1 MRRVILLVID
11 SLGVGEM
18 EDVAKVRPQDK
29 GANTLKHVAEASE
42 DFNIPNLEALGA
54 GYLVDSNKIKRPE
67 DLLGSYG
74 KSKLA
79 HFGADTYQGHQE
91 IMGSKPRMP
100 VERPFAACMKKVEK
114 ALNKAGYDVKIP
126 DPEHPFLL
134 VNGLVTVADNI
145 EADPGQN
152 YNVTAPL
159 DHISFEE
166 ELAIGRIVRENV
178 EVSRVIVLGGKDIT
192 VEDILKAVEAKD
204 NSITGINCPK
214 SGVYKSGYM
223 VRHLGYGVNP
233 EVQVPTLLHRKGY
246 PVCLIGKMADVIE
259 CDGAQYLPMVE
270 TTGVMELILEKMG
283 SQESG
288 LIAANVQETDLAGH
302 AMDALRYGERLM
314 TADRFLKNVLEQ
326 MKDEDMLIVT
336 GDHGND
342 PTIGHSHHTR
352 EKAILLVYG
361 KKLRAVDLGERQTL
375 SDIGATIA
383 GYFSVKMPEHGKS
396 FLHLIFQRGV
406 YDGQ

>member
-1 MRRVILLVID
+1 MKRVILLVID

-18 EDVAKVRPQDK
+18 EDVMKVRPQDK
-29 GANTLKHVAEASE
+29 GANTLKHVAEAVK
-42 DFNIPNLEALGA
+42 DFNIPSLEALGV
-54 GYLVDSNKIKRPE
+54 GYLVDSEKIKRPANP
-67 DLLGSYG
+67 LGSYG

-91 IMGSKPRMP
+91 IIGSKPRMP
-100 VERPFAACMKKVEK
+100 VVKPFIKFMDRVEK
-114 ALNKAGYDVKIP
+114 ALKKAGYDVKIP

-159 DHISFEE
+159 DYISFEE
-166 ELAIGRIVRENV
+166 ELTIGRIVRENV
-178 EVSRVIVLGGKDIT
+178 EVGRVIVLGGRDIAMD
-192 VEDILKAVEAKD
+192 DILKAIEFKD
-204 NSITGINCPK
+204 GSITGIDCPK
-214 SGVYKSGYM
+214 SGVYRSGYM

-233 EVQVPTLLHRKGY
+233 EVQVPTLLHRQGY
-246 PVCLIGKMADVIE
+246 PVSLIGKMADVIE
-259 CDGAQYLPMVE
+259 CDGAEYFPMVE
-270 TTGVMELILEKMG
+270 TEGVMELILEKMV
-283 SQESG
+283 SQKTG

-302 AMDALRYGERLM
+302 AMDASRYAERLM
-314 TADRFLKNVLEQ
+314 TADLYLKSILEQ
-326 MKDEDMLIVT
+326 MKEQDLLIIT

-352 EKAILLVYG
+352 EKALLLVYG
-361 KKLRAVDLGERQTL
+361 KELKAVNLGERDTL

-383 GYFSVKMPEHGKS
+383 DYFGIQKPEHGRS
-396 FLHLIFQRGV
+396 FLNLIC
-406 YDGQ
+406 

>member
-1 MRRVILLVID
+1 MKRVILLVID

-18 EDVAKVRPQDK
+18 EDVMKVRPQDK
-29 GANTLKHVAEASE
+29 GANTLKHVAEAVK
-42 DFNIPNLEALGA
+42 DFNIPSLEALGV
-54 GYLVDSNKIKRPE
+54 GYLVDSEKIKRPANP
-67 DLLGSYG
+67 LGSYG

-100 VERPFAACMKKVEK
+100 VVKPFIKFMDRVEK
-114 ALNKAGYDVKIP
+114 ALKKAGYDVKIP

-159 DHISFEE
+159 DYISFEE

-178 EVSRVIVLGGKDIT
+178 EVGRVIVLGGRDIA
-192 VEDILKAVEAKD
+192 VDDILKAIEFKD
-204 NSITGINCPK
+204 GSITGIDCPK
-214 SGVYKSGYM
+214 SGVYRSGYM

-233 EVQVPTLLHRKGY
+233 EVQVPTLLHRQGY
-246 PVCLIGKMADVIE
+246 PVSLIGKMADVIE
-259 CDGAQYLPMVE
+259 CDGAEYFPMVE
-270 TTGVMELILEKMG
+270 TEGVMELILEKMV
-283 SQESG
+283 SQKTG

-302 AMDALRYGERLM
+302 AMDASRYAERLM
-314 TADRFLKNVLEQ
+314 TADLYLKSILEQ
-326 MKDEDMLIVT
+326 MKEPDLLIIT

-352 EKAILLVYG
+352 EKALLLVYG
-361 KKLRAVDLGERQTL
+361 KELKAVNLGERDTL

-383 GYFSVKMPEHGKS
+383 DYFGIQKPEHGRS
-396 FLHLIFQRGV
+396 FLNLI
-406 YDGQ
+406 Y

>member
-1 MRRVILLVID
+1 MKRVILLVID

-18 EDVAKVRPQDK
+18 EDVMKVRPQDK
-29 GANTLKHVAEASE
+29 GANTLKHVAEAVK
-42 DFNIPNLEALGA
+42 DFNIPSLEALGV
-54 GYLVDSNKIKRPE
+54 GYLVDSEKIKRPANP
-67 DLLGSYG
+67 LGSYG

-100 VERPFAACMKKVEK
+100 VVKPFIKFMDRVEK
-114 ALNKAGYDVKIP
+114 ALKKAGYDVKIL

-159 DHISFEE
+159 DYISFEE

-178 EVSRVIVLGGKDIT
+178 EVGRVIVLGGRDIA
-192 VEDILKAVEAKD
+192 VDDILKAVEFKD
-204 NSITGINCPK
+204 GSITGIDCPK
-214 SGVYKSGYM
+214 SGVYRSGYM

-233 EVQVPTLLHRKGY
+233 EVQVPTLLHRQGY
-246 PVCLIGKMADVIE
+246 PVSLIGKMADVIE
-259 CDGAQYLPMVE
+259 CDGAEYLPMVE
-270 TTGVMELILEKMG
+270 TEGVMELILEKMI
-283 SQESG
+283 SQKTG

-302 AMDALRYGERLM
+302 AMDASRYAERLM
-314 TADRFLKNVLEQ
+314 TADLYLKSILEQ
-326 MKDEDMLIVT
+326 MKEQDLLIIT

-352 EKAILLVYG
+352 EKALLLVYG
-361 KKLRAVDLGERQTL
+361 KKLKAVNLGERDTL
-375 SDIGATIA
+375 SDIGATISD
-383 GYFSVKMPEHGKS
+383 YFGIQKPEHGSS
-396 FLHLIFQRGV
+396 FLNLIG
-406 YDGQ
+406 

>member
-1 MRRVILLVID
+1 MKRVILLVID

-18 EDVAKVRPQDK
+18 EDVMKVRPQDR
-29 GANTLKHVAEASE
+29 GANTLKHVAEAVK
-42 DFNIPNLEALGA
+42 DFNIPSLEALGV
-54 GYLVDSNKIKRPE
+54 GYLVDSEKIKRPANP
-67 DLLGSYG
+67 LGSYG

-100 VERPFAACMKKVEK
+100 VVKPFIKFMDRVEK
-114 ALNKAGYDVKIP
+114 ALKKAGYDVKIP

-159 DHISFEE
+159 DYISFEE

-178 EVSRVIVLGGKDIT
+178 EVGRVIVLGGRDIA
-192 VEDILKAVEAKD
+192 VDDILKAIEFKD
-204 NSITGINCPK
+204 GSITGIDCPK
-214 SGVYKSGYM
+214 SGVYRSGYM

-233 EVQVPTLLHRKGY
+233 EVQVPTLLHRQGY
-246 PVCLIGKMADVIE
+246 PVSLIGKMADVIE
-259 CDGAQYLPMVE
+259 CDGAEYFPMVE
-270 TTGVMELILEKMG
+270 TEGVMELILEKMV
-283 SQESG
+283 SQKTG

-302 AMDALRYGERLM
+302 AMDASRYAERLM
-314 TADRFLKNVLEQ
+314 TADLYLKSILEQ
-326 MKDEDMLIVT
+326 MKEQDLLIIT

-352 EKAILLVYG
+352 EKALLLVYG
-361 KKLRAVDLGERQTL
+361 KELKAVNLGERDTL

-383 GYFSVKMPEHGKS
+383 DYFGIQKPEHGRS
-396 FLHLIFQRGV
+396 FLNLIG
-406 YDGQ
+406 

>member
-1 MRRVILLVID
+1 MKRVILLVID

-18 EDVAKVRPQDK
+18 EDVMKVRPQDR
-29 GANTLKHVAEASE
+29 GANTLKHVAEAVK
-42 DFNIPNLEALGA
+42 DFNIPSLEALGV
-54 GYLVDSNKIKRPE
+54 GYLVDSEKIKRPANP
-67 DLLGSYG
+67 LGSYG

-100 VERPFAACMKKVEK
+100 VVKPFIKFMDRVEK
-114 ALNKAGYDVKIP
+114 ALKKAGYDVKIP

-159 DHISFEE
+159 DYISFEE
-166 ELAIGRIVRENV
+166 ELTIGRIVRENV
-178 EVSRVIVLGGKDIT
+178 EVGRVIVLGGRDIAMD
-192 VEDILKAVEAKD
+192 DILKAIEFKD
-204 NSITGINCPK
+204 GSITGIDCPK
-214 SGVYKSGYM
+214 SGVYRSGYM

-233 EVQVPTLLHRKGY
+233 EVQVPTLLHRQGY
-246 PVCLIGKMADVIE
+246 PVSLIGKMADVIE
-259 CDGAQYLPMVE
+259 CDGAEYFPMVE
-270 TTGVMELILEKMG
+270 TEGVMELILEKMV
-283 SQESG
+283 SQKTG

-302 AMDALRYGERLM
+302 AMDASRYAERLM
-314 TADRFLKNVLEQ
+314 TADLYLKSILEQ
-326 MKDEDMLIVT
+326 MKEQDLLIIT

-352 EKAILLVYG
+352 EKALLLVYG
-361 KKLRAVDLGERQTL
+361 KELKAVNLGERDTL

-383 GYFSVKMPEHGKS
+383 DYFGIQKPEHGRS
-396 FLHLIFQRGV
+396 FLNLIC
-406 YDGQ
+406 

>member
-1 MRRVILLVID
+1 MKRVILLVID

-18 EDVAKVRPQDK
+18 EDVMKVRPQDR
-29 GANTLKHVAEASE
+29 GANTLKHVAEAVK
-42 DFNIPNLEALGA
+42 DFNIPSLEALGV
-54 GYLVDSNKIKRPE
+54 GYLVDSEKIKRPANP
-67 DLLGSYG
+67 LGSYG

-91 IMGSKPRMP
+91 IMGSEPRMP
-100 VERPFAACMKKVEK
+100 VVKPFIKFMDRVEK
-114 ALNKAGYDVKIP
+114 ALKKAGYDVKVP

-159 DHISFEE
+159 DYISFQE

-178 EVSRVIVLGGKDIT
+178 EVGRVIVLGGRDIA
-192 VEDILKAVEAKD
+192 VDDILKAVEFKD
-204 NSITGINCPK
+204 GSITGIDCPK
-214 SGVYKSGYM
+214 SGVYRSGYM

-233 EVQVPTLLHRKGY
+233 KVQVPTLLHRQGY
-246 PVCLIGKMADVIE
+246 PVSLIGKMADVIE
-259 CDGAQYLPMVE
+259 CDGAEYLPMVE
-270 TTGVMELILEKMG
+270 TEGVMELILEKMV
-283 SQESG
+283 SQKTG

-302 AMDALRYGERLM
+302 AMDASEYAERLM
-314 TADRFLKNVLEQ
+314 TADLYLKSILEQ
-326 MKDEDMLIVT
+326 MKEQDLLIIT

-352 EKAILLVYG
+352 EKALLLVYG
-361 KKLRAVDLGERQTL
+361 KELKAVNLGERDTL

-383 GYFSVKMPEHGKS
+383 DYFGIQKPEHGIS
-396 FLHLIFQRGV
+396 FLNLIG
-406 YDGQ
+406 

>member
-1 MRRVILLVID
+1 MKRVILLVID

-18 EDVAKVRPQDK
+18 EDVMKVRPQDR
-29 GANTLKHVAEASE
+29 GANTLKHVAEAVK
-42 DFNIPNLEALGA
+42 DFNIPSLEALGV
-54 GYLVDSNKIKRPE
+54 GYLVDSEKIKRPANP
-67 DLLGSYG
+67 LGSYG

-91 IMGSKPRMP
+91 IIGSKPRMP
-100 VERPFAACMKKVEK
+100 VVKPFIKFMDRVEK
-114 ALNKAGYDVKIP
+114 ALKKAGYDVKIP

-159 DHISFEE
+159 DYISFEE
-166 ELAIGRIVRENV
+166 ELTIGRIVRENV
-178 EVSRVIVLGGKDIT
+178 EVGRVIVLGGRDIAMD
-192 VEDILKAVEAKD
+192 DILKAIEFKD
-204 NSITGINCPK
+204 GSITGIDCPK
-214 SGVYKSGYM
+214 SGVYRSGYM

-233 EVQVPTLLHRKGY
+233 EVQVPTLLHRQGY
-246 PVCLIGKMADVIE
+246 PVSLIGKMADVIE
-259 CDGAQYLPMVE
+259 CDGAEYFPMVE
-270 TTGVMELILEKMG
+270 TEGVMELILEKMV
-283 SQESG
+283 SQKTG

-302 AMDALRYGERLM
+302 AMDASRYAERLM
-314 TADRFLKNVLEQ
+314 TADLYLKSILEQ
-326 MKDEDMLIVT
+326 MKEQDLLIIT

-352 EKAILLVYG
+352 EKALLLVYG
-361 KKLRAVDLGERQTL
+361 KELKAVNLGERDTL

-383 GYFSVKMPEHGKS
+383 DYFGIQKPEHGRS
-396 FLHLIFQRGV
+396 FLNLIG
-406 YDGQ
+406 

>member
-1 MRRVILLVID
+1 MKRVILLVID

-18 EDVAKVRPQDK
+18 EDVMKVRPQDK
-29 GANTLKHVAEASE
+29 GANTLKHVAEAVK
-42 DFNIPNLEALGA
+42 DFNIPSLEALGV
-54 GYLVDSNKIKRPE
+54 GYLVDSEKIKRPANP
-67 DLLGSYG
+67 LGSYG

-100 VERPFAACMKKVEK
+100 VVKPFIKFMDRVEK
-114 ALNKAGYDVKIP
+114 ALKKAGYDVKIP

-159 DHISFEE
+159 DYISFEE
-166 ELAIGRIVRENV
+166 ELTIGRIVRENV
-178 EVSRVIVLGGKDIT
+178 EVGRVIVLGGRDIAMD
-192 VEDILKAVEAKD
+192 DILKAIEFKD
-204 NSITGINCPK
+204 GSITGIDCPK
-214 SGVYKSGYM
+214 SGVYRNGYM

-233 EVQVPTLLHRKGY
+233 EVQVPTLLHRQGY
-246 PVCLIGKMADVIE
+246 PVSLIGKMADVIE
-259 CDGAQYLPMVE
+259 CDGAEYFPMVE
-270 TTGVMELILEKMG
+270 TEGVMELILEKMV
-283 SQESG
+283 SQKTG

-302 AMDALRYGERLM
+302 AMDASRYAERLM
-314 TADRFLKNVLEQ
+314 TADLYLKSILEQ
-326 MKDEDMLIVT
+326 MKEQDLLIIT

-352 EKAILLVYG
+352 EKALLLVYG
-361 KKLRAVDLGERQTL
+361 KELKAVNLGERDTL

-383 GYFSVKMPEHGKS
+383 DYFGIQKPEHGRS
-396 FLHLIFQRGV
+396 FLNLIC
-406 YDGQ
+406 

>member
-1 MRRVILLVID
+1 MKRVILLVID

-18 EDVAKVRPQDK
+18 EDVMKVRPQDK
-29 GANTLKHVAEASE
+29 GANTLKHVAEAVK
-42 DFNIPNLEALGA
+42 DFNIPSLEALGV
-54 GYLVDSNKIKRPE
+54 GYLVDSEKIKRPANP
-67 DLLGSYG
+67 LGSYG

-100 VERPFAACMKKVEK
+100 VVKPFIKFMDRVEK
-114 ALNKAGYDVKIP
+114 ALKKAGYDVKIP

-159 DHISFEE
+159 DYISFEE
-166 ELAIGRIVRENV
+166 ELTIGRIVRENV
-178 EVSRVIVLGGKDIT
+178 EVGRVIVLGGRDIAMD
-192 VEDILKAVEAKD
+192 DILKAIEFKD
-204 NSITGINCPK
+204 GSITGIDCPK
-214 SGVYKSGYM
+214 SGVYRSGYM

-233 EVQVPTLLHRKGY
+233 EVQVPTLLHRQGY
-246 PVCLIGKMADVIE
+246 PVSLIGKMADVIE
-259 CDGAQYLPMVE
+259 CDGAEYFPMVE
-270 TTGVMELILEKMG
+270 TEGVMELILEKMV
-283 SQESG
+283 SQKTG

-302 AMDALRYGERLM
+302 AMDASRYAERLM
-314 TADRFLKNVLEQ
+314 TADLYLKSILEQ
-326 MKDEDMLIVT
+326 MKEQDLLIIT

-352 EKAILLVYG
+352 EKALLLVYG
-361 KKLRAVDLGERQTL
+361 KELKAVNLGERDTL

-383 GYFSVKMPEHGKS
+383 DYFGIQKPEHGRS
-396 FLHLIFQRGV
+396 FLNLIG
-406 YDGQ
+406 